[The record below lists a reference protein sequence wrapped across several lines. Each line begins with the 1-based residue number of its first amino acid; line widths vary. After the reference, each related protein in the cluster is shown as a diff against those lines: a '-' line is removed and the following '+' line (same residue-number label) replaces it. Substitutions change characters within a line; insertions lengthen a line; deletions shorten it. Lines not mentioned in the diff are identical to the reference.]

1 MSELA
6 CIKFSWTSAGGFGRS
21 GSSSSRVENRG
32 SKVQKPGI
40 CLCWAEMQQQLVV
53 AARPQR
59 RLRVVGDVEDEGTSA
74 VDVQDGLVGLLVAL
88 EALLLPQ
95 DVL

>member
-1 MSELA
+1 
-6 CIKFSWTSAGGFGRS
+6 
-21 GSSSSRVENRG
+21 
-32 SKVQKPGI
+32 
-40 CLCWAEMQQQLVV
+40 MQQQLVV

-59 RLRVVGDVEDEGTSA
+59 RLRVVGDVEGEGTSA